1 MRLLVACPAC
11 ARQLDAGDLKPGS
24 RFRCA
29 CGEAI
34 EVPVPRP
41 HDADVVRCSACGA
54 TRDGGADA
62 CTFCG
67 SDFTLHER
75 DLHTLCPGCMA
86 RISDRARY
94 CHHCATR
101 IAPQGLAGELTIHPC
116 PVCGDDARLTSRRLD
131 GTDVA
136 VEECGRCAGLWI
148 DHETVRTL
156 VDRAGTGT
164 GPVPGMPTP
173 KVTAADPDDVRRPA
187 QAGMFYRACPAC
199 ERLMQRRNW
208 GLKSGVLVD
217 VCSAHGTWFDS
228 DELARILG
236 WVRDGGLEIARRQA
250 EAESRDPGPVLTSS
264 AGRGTGGPD
273 AWSPSGGGFLLD
285 VLELLARL
293 GTGIVSR

>member
-11 ARQLDAGDLKPGS
+11 ARQLDAGDLDPGS

-29 CGEAI
+29 CGETV

-41 HDADVVRCSACGA
+41 HDAAVVRCSACGA
-54 TRDGGADA
+54 TRDGGAEA

-101 IAPQGLAGELTIHPC
+101 IAPQGRAGEPTLHPC
-116 PVCGDDARLTSRRLD
+116 PACGADTSLRSRRLD
-131 GTDVA
+131 GAEVA
-136 VEECGRCAGLWI
+136 VEECGRCAGLWVEH
-148 DHETVRTL
+148 DTVRTL
-156 VDRAGTGT
+156 VDRADTGA

-173 KVTAADPDDVRRPA
+173 AVTVADPAPSRRTA
-187 QAGMFYRACPAC
+187 QTGAFYRRCPVC

-208 GLKSGVLVD
+208 GLRSGILVD
-217 VCSAHGTWFDS
+217 VCAAHGTWFDA

-236 WVRDGGLEIARRQA
+236 WVRDGGLEIARRRDHA
-250 EAESRDPGPVLTSS
+250 EDLDPGPVLTSS
-264 AGRGTGGPD
+264 ATRGQIGTG
-273 AWSPSGGGFLLD
+273 AWTPSGGSFLLD

-293 GTGIVSR
+293 GTGILSR